1 MENLSPHR
9 HASPTP
15 PLRLLSPFLNPHA
28 RDDARITRARD
39 VQVLLADPPPRLG
52 FSGFLLREAAGG
64 ASSVP
69 VLPLGCPLLSRFCAP
84 RLRCLGTTTEELVP
98 TPGGRAVELDELDPL
113 LMLLLLLFAAPDE
126 DASLGGSC

>member
-1 MENLSPHR
+1 MENWSPHR
-9 HASPTP
+9 HASPTQL
-15 PLRLLSPFLNPHA
+15 LRRLSPFLNPHA
-28 RDDARITRARD
+28 GNDARMTRARD
-39 VQVLLADPPPRLG
+39 VQVLLAAPPPRLG

-113 LMLLLLLFAAPDE
+113 RLLLALVAAPD
-126 DASLGGSC
+126 DDSSLGGGC

>member
-1 MENLSPHR
+1 MENWSQHR
-9 HASPTP
+9 HASPTQL
-15 PLRLLSPFLNPHA
+15 LRRLSLLLNPHA
-28 RDDARITRARD
+28 RNDVRITRTRV
-39 VQVLLADPPPRLG
+39 VQLLLAAPPPRLG
-52 FSGFLLREAAGG
+52 FSGILLREAAGG

-113 LMLLLLLFAAPDE
+113 RLLLVLIAAPDE
-126 DASLGGSC
+126 DSSLGGGC